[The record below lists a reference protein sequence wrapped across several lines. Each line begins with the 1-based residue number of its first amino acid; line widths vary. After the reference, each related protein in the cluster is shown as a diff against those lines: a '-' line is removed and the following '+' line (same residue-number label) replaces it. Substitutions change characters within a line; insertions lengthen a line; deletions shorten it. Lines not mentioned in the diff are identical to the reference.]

1 MMIKIHNLTLLVIFL
16 IICSKI
22 QIQASSFEFVSK
34 DEIVSGGLNDEIRAK
49 AEIKNV
55 TANVINVKAKLEILS
70 LTNGHT
76 VVFCWDI
83 CYPPV
88 DHDITSEGY
97 LMLMPLGT
105 SGENFH
111 ADIFADG
118 IPGESKAR
126 FTFFN
131 VDNPNDSI
139 SFTVTFIVGPT
150 GVEKTVSDS
159 YYSLSDPNPNPV
171 SQSSFINYKINN
183 NFSKA
188 RIRFFDAKGIEIY
201 NQTLNENQGSLN
213 IELLNLSQGVYF
225 YQLEVDGLISNTK
238 KLIIIR

>member
-1 MMIKIHNLTLLVIFL
+1 MIKIHHLTFLVIFL
-16 IICSKI
+16 IICSFIK
-22 QIQASSFEFVSK
+22 IQASSFEFVHK
-34 DEIVSGGLNDEIRAK
+34 NEIVSGGLNDEIRAK

-83 CYPPV
+83 CYPPA
-88 DHDITSEGY
+88 DQDMITEGY
-97 LMLMPLGT
+97 LTLMPLGT

-118 IPGESKAR
+118 IAGESKAR

-131 VDNPNDSI
+131 VDNPDDSI
-139 SFTVTFIVGPT
+139 SFTVTFLVGMT
-150 GVEKTVSDS
+150 GVEKTISDIS
-159 YYSLSDPNPNPV
+159 YSLSEPNPNPA
-171 SQSSFINYKINN
+171 SESSLINYHINK
-183 NFSKA
+183 NFSEAKL
-188 RIRFFDAKGIEIY
+188 RFFDANGFEIY
-201 NQTLNENQGSLN
+201 NLPVNQEQGSLN

-238 KLIIIR
+238 KLIKIK